1 MKTALIML
9 ALSASAAAAATRCV
23 FVGQTYVCTTDRGT
37 VSTGICVQTTR
48 GMKCL

>member
-9 ALSASAAAAATRCV
+9 ALSASAAEAATRCV
-23 FVGQTYVCTTDRGT
+23 WMGQSYVCTTDSGR
-37 VSTGICVQTTR
+37 VASGICVQTTR